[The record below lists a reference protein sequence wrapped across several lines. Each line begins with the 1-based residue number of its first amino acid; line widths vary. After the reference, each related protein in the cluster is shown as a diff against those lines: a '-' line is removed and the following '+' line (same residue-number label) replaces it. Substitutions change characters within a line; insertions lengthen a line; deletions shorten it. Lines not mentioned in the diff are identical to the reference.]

1 MFRKVSLF
9 NKGSDQDLPER
20 QSSIGA
26 TGGLPVQHK
35 IQQNVANNVLAKEK
49 DAFKTLKIPR
59 LAKPGLPPLRDPPT
73 HILLVYQVL
82 RGEQKLVRTITWLFE
97 YIDIKPCHLETEFLI
112 LTILQNYPKT
122 FLNNLVSYITTVI

>member
-49 DAFKTLKIPR
+49 DAFKTLKIP
-59 LAKPGLPPLRDPPT
+59 G
-73 HILLVYQVL
+73 
-82 RGEQKLVRTITWLFE
+82 
-97 YIDIKPCHLETEFLI
+97 
-112 LTILQNYPKT
+112 
-122 FLNNLVSYITTVI
+122 